1 MNLRKFEEIGHP
13 GLCDI
18 EMWLMLMPKWKVR
31 IVCQENAILRYTVS
45 EGCVCVCVCVCVC
58 NDKNPTCSPV
68 HNYQKLL
75 CRRQQS
81 LRLRSIRHFFLVFLV
96 LFVDIISNYKSNVS
110 LRFLSKG
117 CK

>member
-45 EGCVCVCVCVCVC
+45 EGCVCEQDGWMSGDDTTSSDGDSD
-58 NDKNPTCSPV
+58 N
-68 HNYQKLL
+68 
-75 CRRQQS
+75 
-81 LRLRSIRHFFLVFLV
+81 RSVI
-96 LFVDIISNYKSNVS
+96 
-110 LRFLSKG
+110 
-117 CK
+117 

>member
-45 EGCVCVCVCVCVC
+45 EGCVCVCVCVCV
-58 NDKNPTCSPV
+58 
-68 HNYQKLL
+68 
-75 CRRQQS
+75 
-81 LRLRSIRHFFLVFLV
+81 
-96 LFVDIISNYKSNVS
+96 
-110 LRFLSKG
+110 
-117 CK
+117 